1 MERKLPNEIIRR
13 IASKV
18 LNPLGRQYQRVLSY
32 DEFSTTVLF
41 KGNK

>member
-18 LNPLGRQYQRVLSY
+18 LNPLVI
-32 DEFSTTVLF
+32 
-41 KGNK
+41 NKIIPG